1 MIDKSA
7 PKLLTEN
14 QLKSIERRK
23 KLALLLRAK
32 DKIEDY
38 QTEVFSII
46 ENDGLKSIDAN
57 IRLKTSKDVL
67 EFIVPKKKS
76 SEISV
81 ITRKLEDII
90 SESIQEAE
98 VVPDENNEN
107 SEKTP
112 LSVNDSAK
120 TGNK

>member
-1 MIDKSA
+1 MNTYMINKSA

-46 ENDGLKSIDAN
+46 ENDGLNSDDAN

-76 SEISV
+76 SELTV

-90 SESIQEAE
+90 NESIQEAE
-98 VVPDENNEN
+98 VVPDENGKDED
-107 SEKTP
+107 K
-112 LSVNDSAK
+112 
-120 TGNK
+120 